1 MLLWWRIL
9 HRYTLLQTDDVTHR
23 SLLTEHLLCADTLTQ
38 RVWCTEKFLRTDA
51 FTHTHRGFY
60 EKNAQKLLHTDALHE
75 DVFAYGPKTGPAFL
89 RFLRCDMLGG
99 VGWGGCNNVLC
110 LRYHRFSSVN
120 TLHVTLYISAVLRW
134 PNFMLRCTLLLY
146 IGEHTSCYV
155 AHFCCAS
162 VNTLHVAKR
171 KTIQK
176 T

>member
-51 FTHTHRGFY
+51 FTHTQRLLRKKCTETVTHRCFARRCFCLRP
-60 EKNAQKLLHTDALHE
+60 ENRPS
-75 DVFAYGPKTGPAFL
+75 VFAFFALWYVGW
-89 RFLRCDMLGG
+89 GG
-99 VGWGGCNNVLC
+99 VGGCNNVLC
-110 LRYHRFSSVN
+110 LPYHRFSSVN